1 MVTGTTIEPK
11 INLTEQRTYWQQR
24 LSGGLAVLEIPIDYP
39 RLSVSSVKVATEVTE
54 LDREF
59 YQDLKTLSDRFKVS
73 PFTVLLTALKIMWL
87 RYTGIEDIIIG
98 SVATSVKETRGL
110 KSSQEGE
117 HKSGVRINPIALRTD
132 LSSDE
137 SSDISG
143 KEVLKR
149 VSQTV
154 EKAALYRDY
163 PFEEVLK
170 GMNRNQELAEEL
182 AKASIFKVMLVWC
195 DQPFPL
201 SQTAISE
208 AQLKEISAY
217 TSQCDLVVVAKETE
231 GKLTLSWQYNTELFK
246 SDSIRRMLGNW
257 QTLLQGMIAN
267 PEQSIST
274 LPLLTE
280 AERQQLLVE
289 WNDTSADYPQDKCI
303 HQLFEEQ
310 AERTPDG
317 VAVVFEQEQ
326 LTYRELNQRSNQL
339 AHYLQELGV
348 GPEVLVG
355 ICVERTHLMLVGLLA
370 ILKAGGAYV
379 PLDPAY
385 PQERLAYMLE
395 DAQAPV
401 LLTHSSLVTNQE
413 SLVAD
418 KEQLTIVCL
427 DTDWELISQQSQGN
441 THSDVKPENLA
452 YTIYTSGSTGKPK
465 GVQIPHQSVVN
476 FLKSM
481 AQRPGLRSKDTLVAV
496 TTISFDIAGL
506 ELYLP
511 LSVGAKIV
519 LVSREVA
526 SSGQLL
532 GKLIKD
538 CEATVMQATPATW
551 YLLLASGWE
560 GIPGLKILCGG
571 EALPNELADQLLER
585 KASLWNMYGPTEATI
600 WSTVH
605 EVAKGRQSQPGLDAP
620 ESIGQPIANTQ
631 IYIIDAHLMPVPVGV
646 AGELHIGGAGLA
658 RGYRNR
664 PDLTKEKFITN
675 PFDQSKSER
684 LYKTGDLARYLPD
697 GKIEFLGR
705 IDHQVKVRGF
715 RIELGE
721 IESVLNRHA
730 GVNQSVVVAQEN
742 QGNGV
747 SGGDKRL
754 VAYIVPNPNYQGS
767 EDTDESEAQ
776 AIQEQWQELWNLAYS
791 QEATE
796 ADPTFNISGW
806 NDSYTGAP
814 IPAAHMRE
822 WVEGTVERILS
833 CKPNRV
839 LEIGCGTGM
848 LLFRV
853 APHCSS
859 YCGVDIAPQA
869 LRYIQEQMDKLEGN
883 WSHVELRQGYAD
895 KAFEEIEA
903 GAFDTLIIN
912 SVVQLFPGIDYLVDV
927 IETAAKLLKPGGS
940 IFIGDVRSLPLLE
953 AFHASVQLQQA
964 PTSLTKKQLLQRVR
978 KSIVQEGQ
986 MAIEPGFFTA
996 LGAHLPQ
1003 ISDVQIQLRRGRY
1016 QNEMSKFRYDAI
1028 LHVGKDIS
1036 PTAKPSWLNWEEAKG
1051 NGNDNQLSGIQELLV
1066 AEQPEVLGIKGVPNG
1081 RLSEENQ
1088 LLELLHNG
1096 ETATVGELRENL
1108 QQLKVDGIEPEDWWE
1123 LSDQLPYTIAI
1134 NWSDSQTKGCYDVL
1148 FQKGTFAP
1156 NFPMKSSGH
1165 LPWTAYANNPL
1176 QGQVASQLEP
1186 ELRRYLHKNLPD
1198 YMVPAGFVTLEEMP
1212 LTPNGKVNRRA
1223 LPAPDRSRPDLATAL
1238 VMPQSETEQVI
1249 AKVWQEVLQLE
1260 VVGIKDNFFELG
1272 GNSLLL
1278 TQVYNK
1284 LTGTFGSQLSIVKLF
1299 QYPTIQRLAQNLSK
1313 VQKEELGL
1321 SDRKQKKRRTITGTE
1336 IAIIG
1341 MSGRFPGA
1349 KNIDEFWQNLR
1360 DGIESISFFAEQEL
1374 ELEDTTLLNQPH
1386 YVNAGAVLPG
1396 VEKFDASFFGY
1407 SAKEAEIMDPQQ
1419 RIFLECAWEALET
1432 SGYNPQ
1438 TYSGS
1443 VGVYAGSGMNTY
1455 LINNVHPNR
1464 SFSPQRTFLGSALDL
1479 QVRLANGKDFLPTRV
1494 SYKLNLTGP
1503 SVNVQTACSTSLVA
1517 VHMACQSLQSGECD
1531 IALAGGVAVTV
1542 PQKTGYLYQEDMIF
1556 SDDGHCRA
1564 FDAEAK
1570 GTVFGN
1576 GVGIV
1581 ILKLLSKAIQDG
1593 DNIQAVIK
1601 GSAVNNDGAL
1611 KVGYTAPS
1619 VEGQLEVISSAMA
1632 EAEVDASTVTYVET
1646 HGTGTA
1652 LGDPIEIGALSQAF
1666 AKSTDKKTFC
1676 AIGSIKTNI
1685 GHLIEAAGIAG
1696 LIKTVLAL
1704 KNKQIPPTLHFKQAN
1719 PNIDFENSPFYVNTK
1734 LSEWERNGTPRR
1746 AGVSSFGMGGTNA
1759 HVVLEEAPE
1768 QFKIKNAKLKNE
1780 RPWHVLTLSAKTDQ
1794 ALRELAERYVN
1805 YLDGD
1810 QDAELGDICFTAN
1823 TGRKDFNHRLA
1834 VVAESKQQLQE
1845 QLAAFPPPMVGVV
1858 NSQQKPNAIAFLFT
1872 GQGSQYVGMGRQLY
1886 ETQPTFREALDRCDE
1901 ILHSYLDKSLL
1912 EVLYPDSDQSLATDN
1927 WSLNQTAYTQ
1937 PALFAIEYALFQ
1949 LWKSWG
1955 IEPDVVMGHSVG
1967 EYVAACVAGVFSLE
1981 DGLKL
1986 IAERGRLMQAL
1997 PQDGEMVSLLASL
2010 EDAIAAIKPY
2020 EKDVSIAAINGPES
2034 IVISGKREAINAVI
2048 TTLEADGIKTKKL
2061 TVSHAFHSPL
2071 MEPMLEEFEQV
2082 ARQISFSSPQIKLI
2096 SNVTGKV
2103 ATEEIATPGYWCRHI
2118 LQPVQFAA
2126 SMNSLEQQGV
2136 EVLLEIGPKPILL
2149 GMGQDCLPEH
2159 QGLWLPSLRPQQDDW
2174 QQLLTSLGQLYVQGI
2189 SVDWFGFDIDY
2200 GRCREQLPTYP
2211 FQRQHYWIEAPDWYR
2226 QGVLTHPNSNGNG
2239 NGNGNG
2245 KTSHHEALTKTPEK
2259 SLENCLYQVEWRI
2272 KERQSSA
2279 LLKPKNWLIFT
2290 DAQGVGQQLVALLQ
2304 SQDQGC
2310 TVVFPGKEY
2319 EQIAEHKFRIDPANP
2334 QHYQQLWEKISNI
2347 DGVVHLWSLDSSLDL
2362 ELASRISCGS
2372 TLYLI
2377 QTLLKQD
2384 GKPPR
2389 LWFATRGAQAVGA
2402 NPAVPGVAQS
2412 PLWGMGKV
2420 IGLEYPE
2427 FNSVLVDL
2435 DPNPAVDEIQTL
2447 WAEIQSEDKEDQV
2460 AFRNQARYVARLV
2473 SRSPVVETNKPL
2485 VFDNDRSYLITGGL
2499 GDLGLL
2505 VAQWMVEQGAKNL
2518 VLVGRSSPKPAIEH
2532 KLRKLENLGARVVVA
2547 QADVSNAGQVTE
2559 LLTQIEQSS
2568 LPLGGIVHC
2577 AGVVEFSGLSQQDW
2591 QRFAQ
2596 VLVAKVQ
2603 GTWNLHALTQNQ
2615 PLDFFVCFSSI
2626 ASLLGSH
2633 GLGSYGAANAFLDSI
2648 AAHRQALGL
2657 PALTVNWGP
2666 WGELGMGA
2674 KLSTDHQGRIA
2685 AWGLANVAPKQGLFA
2700 LEQLLQQDLA
2710 QVGVMSVDWQKWLR
2724 QFHSLPPFYED
2735 VAPNTTVNTTVR
2747 ETNLDF
2753 KTELEAVP
2761 ANQRRDLL
2769 VERVRTQ
2776 IAKTL
2781 GLSSP
2786 DQIELG
2792 QRLIDLGLDSLMAVE
2807 LRNHLQSS
2815 VGCSLR
2821 STLVFDYPTIEA
2833 MVDYLSQEVF
2843 ADLDSPSLATQNNS
2857 TGTDSFLSTLVPIQ
2871 PQGSKP
2877 PLFLVSGILGN
2888 VFDFQQLARHL
2899 DSEQP
2904 LYGLRTLGLEEDLE
2918 PYTRMAD
2925 IAAHHIKAVQ
2935 TVQPNGPYLLG
2946 GHSFGGK
2953 VAFEMAQQLRNQGQE
2968 VSMLTIVDVQVEIP
2982 EPEKDVVNWDN
2993 AKFIAELATI
3003 YGGLLGQ
3010 NLDISREA
3018 LQFLSSEEQLNYFL
3032 ERLKKTG
3039 QMLSKT
3045 DLSRM
3050 FEVYKANTKA
3060 SASYLPQKIDS
3071 IPINFFRASE
3081 VGALGDYLP
3090 NQAMTLEDPTWGW
3103 DRLSAQPL
3111 EFHVVP
3117 GNHFSMVTEP
3127 HISVLAQQLQ
3137 YCLDKAQARLG

>member
-1 MVTGTTIEPK
+1 
-11 INLTEQRTYWQQR
+11 
-24 LSGGLAVLEIPIDYP
+24 
-39 RLSVSSVKVATEVTE
+39 
-54 LDREF
+54 
-59 YQDLKTLSDRFKVS
+59 
-73 PFTVLLTALKIMWL
+73 
-87 RYTGIEDIIIG
+87 
-98 SVATSVKETRGL
+98 
-110 KSSQEGE
+110 
-117 HKSGVRINPIALRTD
+117 
-132 LSSDE
+132 
-137 SSDISG
+137 
-143 KEVLKR
+143 
-149 VSQTV
+149 
-154 EKAALYRDY
+154 
-163 PFEEVLK
+163 
-170 GMNRNQELAEEL
+170 
-182 AKASIFKVMLVWC
+182 
-195 DQPFPL
+195 
-201 SQTAISE
+201 
-208 AQLKEISAY
+208 
-217 TSQCDLVVVAKETE
+217 
-231 GKLTLSWQYNTELFK
+231 
-246 SDSIRRMLGNW
+246 
-257 QTLLQGMIAN
+257 
-267 PEQSIST
+267 
-274 LPLLTE
+274 
-280 AERQQLLVE
+280 
-289 WNDTSADYPQDKCI
+289 
-303 HQLFEEQ
+303 
-310 AERTPDG
+310 
-317 VAVVFEQEQ
+317 
-326 LTYRELNQRSNQL
+326 
-339 AHYLQELGV
+339 
-348 GPEVLVG
+348 
-355 ICVERTHLMLVGLLA
+355 
-370 ILKAGGAYV
+370 
-379 PLDPAY
+379 
-385 PQERLAYMLE
+385 
-395 DAQAPV
+395 
-401 LLTHSSLVTNQE
+401 
-413 SLVAD
+413 
-418 KEQLTIVCL
+418 
-427 DTDWELISQQSQGN
+427 
-441 THSDVKPENLA
+441 
-452 YTIYTSGSTGKPK
+452 
-465 GVQIPHQSVVN
+465 
-476 FLKSM
+476 
-481 AQRPGLRSKDTLVAV
+481 
-496 TTISFDIAGL
+496 
-506 ELYLP
+506 
-511 LSVGAKIV
+511 
-519 LVSREVA
+519 
-526 SSGQLL
+526 
-532 GKLIKD
+532 
-538 CEATVMQATPATW
+538 
-551 YLLLASGWE
+551 
-560 GIPGLKILCGG
+560 
-571 EALPNELADQLLER
+571 
-585 KASLWNMYGPTEATI
+585 MYGPTEATI

-605 EVAKGRQSQPGLDAP
+605 EVGKQRQSQQALDTP

-631 IYIIDAHLMPVPVGV
+631 IYILDGHLMPVPIGV

-664 PDLTKEKFITN
+664 RDLTKEKFITN
-675 PFDQSKSER
+675 PFDPSKSER

-742 QGNGV
+742 QSNGV

-754 VAYIVPNPNYQGS
+754 IAYIVPNPNYQGS
-767 EDTDESEAQ
+767 EEQDESEAQ

-806 NDSYTGAP
+806 NDSYSGAP
-814 IPAAHMRE
+814 IPATHMRE
-822 WVEGTVERILS
+822 WVEGTVQRILS

-869 LRYIQEQMDKLEGN
+869 LGYIQEQMDKLEGS

-895 KAFEEIEA
+895 KAIKEIKIGE
-903 GAFDTLIIN
+903 FDTLIIN
-912 SVVQLFPGIDYLVDV
+912 SVVQLFPGIDYLVEV

-978 KSIVQEGQ
+978 KAIVQEGQ
-986 MAIEPGFFTA
+986 MAIDPGFFTA

-1036 PTAKPSWLNWEEAKG
+1036 YTAEPSWLNWEEATG
-1051 NGNDNQLSGIQELLV
+1051 NGNDNQLSCIEEILVQQE
-1066 AEQPEVLGIKGVPNG
+1066 PEVLGILGVPNG
-1081 RLSEENQ
+1081 RLSEEIQ

-1096 ETATVGELRENL
+1096 ERATVGELRENL
-1108 QQLKVDGIEPEDWWE
+1108 QQLKVDAIEPEDWWE
-1123 LSDQLPYTIAI
+1123 LSDKLPYTIAI
-1134 NWSDSQTKGCYDVL
+1134 NWSDSQAQGCYDVL
-1148 FQKGTFAP
+1148 FQKGTSAP
-1156 NFPMKSSGH
+1156 KFPMSSSPG

-1238 VMPQSETEQVI
+1238 VKPQSETEQVI

-1284 LTGTFGSQLSIVKLF
+1284 LTPTFGSQLSIVKLF
-1299 QYPTIQRLAQNLSK
+1299 QYPTIQRLAQNLSQ
-1313 VQKEELGL
+1313 VQFEELTL

-1349 KNIDEFWQNLR
+1349 KNIEEYWQNLR
-1360 DGIESISFFAEQEL
+1360 DGIESISFFGKQEL
-1374 ELEDTTLLNQPH
+1374 ELDDTTLLNQPN
-1386 YVNAGAVLPG
+1386 YVNAGAFLPG
-1396 VEKFDASFFGY
+1396 VEEFDASFFGY

-1432 SGYNPQ
+1432 AGYNPQ
-1438 TYSGS
+1438 TYSGA

-1455 LINNVHPNR
+1455 LINNVHPSR
-1464 SFSPQRTFLGSALDL
+1464 SFSSQRTFLGSAFDL

-1581 ILKLLSKAIQDG
+1581 ILKLLSKAIEDG

-1632 EAEVDASTVTYVET
+1632 EADVDASTVTYVET

-1652 LGDPIEIGALSQAF
+1652 LGDPIEIGALTQAF
-1666 AKSTDKKTFC
+1666 AKSSDKNSFC
-1676 AIGSIKTNI
+1676 AIGSVKTNI

-1704 KNKQIPPTLHFKQAN
+1704 KHKQIPPTLHFKQAN

-1768 QFKIKNAKLKNE
+1768 EGNREQGTAMQRGLGGFPHERLHQDGNRE
-1780 RPWHVLTLSAKTDQ
+1780 RPRHVLTLSAKTDQ
-1794 ALRELAERYVN
+1794 ALRELAQRYVS
-1805 YLDGD
+1805 YLDSD

-1823 TGRKDFNHRLA
+1823 TGRKHFNHRLA

-1845 QLAAFPPPMVGVV
+1845 QLAAFPPSMVGVV
-1858 NSQQKPNAIAFLFT
+1858 TTQDKPNAIAFLFT

-1901 ILHSYLDKSLL
+1901 ILRSYLDQSLL
-1912 EVLYPDSDQSLATDN
+1912 EVLYPDLGNREQGTGNRKQGVSGVESTGNSCHEIDET
-1927 WSLNQTAYTQ
+1927 TYTQ
-1937 PALFAIEYALFQ
+1937 PALYAIAYSLFQ

-1997 PQDGEMVSLLASL
+1997 PQDGEMVSLMASL

-2020 EKDVSIAAINGPES
+2020 EKEVAIAAINGPES
-2034 IVISGKREAINAVI
+2034 IVISGKRQAINAVI

-2071 MEPMLEEFEQV
+2071 MEPILQEFEHV
-2082 ARQISFSSPQIKLI
+2082 ARQISFSSPQIKLV

-2149 GMGQDCLPEH
+2149 GMGRDCLPEH
-2159 QGLWLPSLRPQQDDW
+2159 QGLWLPSLRPQHDDW

-2189 SVDWFGFDIDY
+2189 SVDWFGFDCDY

-2211 FQRQHYWIEAPDWYR
+2211 FQRQCYWVEAPDWYR
-2226 QGVLTHPNSNGNG
+2226 QGVLPHP
-2239 NGNGNG
+2239 NGNG
-2245 KTSHHEALTKTPEK
+2245 KAKSNLLILT
-2259 SLENCLYQVEWRI
+2259 
-2272 KERQSSA
+2272 
-2279 LLKPKNWLIFT
+2279 
-2290 DAQGVGQQLVALLQ
+2290 D
-2304 SQDQGC
+2304 SQD
-2310 TVVFPGKEY
+2310 V
-2319 EQIAEHKFRIDPANP
+2319 
-2334 QHYQQLWEKISNI
+2334 
-2347 DGVVHLWSLDSSLDL
+2347 
-2362 ELASRISCGS
+2362 
-2372 TLYLI
+2372 
-2377 QTLLKQD
+2377 
-2384 GKPPR
+2384 
-2389 LWFATRGAQAVGA
+2389 
-2402 NPAVPGVAQS
+2402 
-2412 PLWGMGKV
+2412 
-2420 IGLEYPE
+2420 
-2427 FNSVLVDL
+2427 
-2435 DPNPAVDEIQTL
+2435 
-2447 WAEIQSEDKEDQV
+2447 
-2460 AFRNQARYVARLV
+2460 
-2473 SRSPVVETNKPL
+2473 
-2485 VFDNDRSYLITGGL
+2485 
-2499 GDLGLL
+2499 
-2505 VAQWMVEQGAKNL
+2505 
-2518 VLVGRSSPKPAIEH
+2518 
-2532 KLRKLENLGARVVVA
+2532 
-2547 QADVSNAGQVTE
+2547 
-2559 LLTQIEQSS
+2559 
-2568 LPLGGIVHC
+2568 
-2577 AGVVEFSGLSQQDW
+2577 
-2591 QRFAQ
+2591 
-2596 VLVAKVQ
+2596 
-2603 GTWNLHALTQNQ
+2603 
-2615 PLDFFVCFSSI
+2615 
-2626 ASLLGSH
+2626 
-2633 GLGSYGAANAFLDSI
+2633 
-2648 AAHRQALGL
+2648 
-2657 PALTVNWGP
+2657 
-2666 WGELGMGA
+2666 
-2674 KLSTDHQGRIA
+2674 
-2685 AWGLANVAPKQGLFA
+2685 
-2700 LEQLLQQDLA
+2700 
-2710 QVGVMSVDWQKWLR
+2710 
-2724 QFHSLPPFYED
+2724 
-2735 VAPNTTVNTTVR
+2735 
-2747 ETNLDF
+2747 DF
-2753 KTELEAVP
+2753 KTELEEVP

-2776 IAKTL
+2776 VAKTL

-2792 QRLIDLGLDSLMAVE
+2792 QRFIDLGLDSLMAVE
-2807 LRNHLQSS
+2807 LRNHLQST
-2815 VGCSLR
+2815 VGCCLR

-2843 ADLDSPSLATQNNS
+2843 ADLDSPRLATQNNS
-2857 TGTDSFLSTLVPIQ
+2857 TGNDSFLSTLVPIQ

-2899 DSEQP
+2899 GSEQP
-2904 LYGLRTLGLEEDLE
+2904 LYGLRTLGLEEDLQ
-2918 PYTRMAD
+2918 PYTRIED
-2925 IAAHHIKAVQ
+2925 IAAHHIKAIQ
-2935 TVQPNGPYLLG
+2935 ALQPNGPYLLG

-2953 VAFEMAQQLRNQGQE
+2953 VAFEMAQQLLSQGQE
-2968 VSMLTIVDVQVEIP
+2968 VSLLTIVDAQVEIP
-2982 EPEKDVVNWDN
+2982 EPNKDLFNWDN

-3003 YGGLLGQ
+3003 YGGILGQ
-3010 NLDISREA
+3010 NLDISTEA

-3045 DLSRM
+3045 DLIRI
-3050 FEVYKANTKA
+3050 FEVYKANA
-3060 SASYLPQKIDS
+3060 QAIASYQPQEIYGT
-3071 IPINFFRASE
+3071 PITFFRASE
-3081 VGALGDYLP
+3081 FGALGNYLP
-3090 NQAMTLEDPTWGW
+3090 DQVTTLKDPTWGW
-3103 DRLSAQPL
+3103 ERLSAHPL

-3117 GNHFSMVTEP
+3117 GNHFSMITEP
-3127 HISVLAQQLQ
+3127 HIRVLAQQLQ
-3137 YCLDKAQARLG
+3137 YCIAKTTPELVTKIVE